1 VKKALLSLALVVFS
15 VNMAFAATA
24 KAGGTE
30 LPRFQHGPTADDDTF
45 SVAEA
50 YPVEVGGLDSDLPCS
65 GGDISPNQRF
75 CGVEQS
81 TVDSDVVP
89 GTQVGNV
96 AAAPGI
102 LALQSTG
109 GDGSPVRLDVN
120 CFVSCPDGQTQP
132 FVQSYRLIKNVPG
145 SGKCPTT
152 FAPRTFYQFGGGVRT
167 WWTLIYTQPGTTF
180 TLELTVRCLT
190 ANGQP
195 TLHIDVWKWEVVVT
209 FESLRRVI
217 DVLHQGTIG
226 TTEVPCIASED
237 MFAALKD
244 SVDLIEDAINAAVPD
259 VVTAQDEL
267 FRMEAL
273 IISFTSFV
281 DCFDAEAV
289 FSQAFPPSNDIQ
301 LGDNGFTG
309 IIDTVENPCACK
321 LLADLEA
328 LALCEGIV
336 TP

>member
-1 VKKALLSLALVVFS
+1 VKKALLSLALAVFS

-30 LPRFQHGPTADDDTF
+30 LPRIGPDGRTF
-45 SVAEA
+45 FLSEA
-50 YPVEVGGLDSDLPCS
+50 YPATSGRLETDDPCS
-65 GGDISPNQRF
+65 HGTIEENSPF
-75 CGVEQS
+75 CGVDH
-81 TVDSDVVP
+81 VGPNNIKAVP
-89 GTQVGNV
+89 GVF
-96 AAAPGI
+96 
-102 LALQSTG
+102 ALKSTG

-209 FESLRRVI
+209 FQSLRAVI
-217 DVLHQGTIG
+217 DVLHTNTIG

>member
-1 VKKALLSLALVVFS
+1 VKKALLSLAIAVLS
-15 VNMAFAATA
+15 VNMAFAAA
-24 KAGGTE
+24 VKAGGTE

-45 SVAEA
+45 SIAEA
-50 YPVEVGGLDSDLPCS
+50 YPVEVGGLDADLPCS
-65 GGDISPNQRF
+65 GGDISANARF
-75 CGVEQS
+75 CGAEQS
-81 TVDSDVVP
+81 TAS
-89 GTQVGNV
+89 NV
-96 AAAPGI
+96 EAAPGI
-102 LALQSTG
+102 LALKSVG

-132 FVQSYRLIKNVPG
+132 FVQSFRLIKNVPG

-237 MFAALKD
+237 MYIALEG
-244 SVDLIEDAINAAVPD
+244 SVDLIADAINAAVPD
-259 VVTAQDEL
+259 VVGAQDEL

-273 IISFTSFV
+273 IISFTAFT
-281 DCFDAEAV
+281 DCFVAEQV
-289 FSQAFPPSNDIQ
+289 FSEAFPPSNDIQ
-301 LGDNGFTG
+301 LGDFGFTG
-309 IIDTVENPCACK
+309 IIDTFENPCACK

-328 LALCEGIV
+328 LALCSGIV
-336 TP
+336 TL